1 MRINLIKFMF
11 YKTNTKNKEYDM
23 TFVNQDIVLKLLN
36 DIILEMSKLKLRLNQ
51 MNNKEASILS
61 EIKYLISQQPRWM
74 TINKTFINN
83 ILNNKENSTLIK
95 N

>member
-1 MRINLIKFMF
+1 MF

-74 TINKTFINN
+74 TINIH
-83 ILNNKENSTLIK
+83 NNKINYIHF
-95 N
+95 NF